1 MEIAVHVVKE
11 ASALRSGQ
19 SSNVLPID
27 EELYTQGVIQPPTDP
42 AWLAQVYGAS
52 SSVRP
57 NVDAYAT
64 NVDGFAHR
72 FEPVFDIQS
81 DAARDFIRNM
91 LVLERIQKG
100 ELPMVDDAD
109 IDAALFEAQSV
120 MPAELL
126 FIEAFFKTC
135 CEEMTFKQ
143 LRERTR
149 VDLESTGVAYWEVT
163 RNCSGKVTQLAH
175 VQSHVMRI
183 TNADKRI
190 EVTALRRTSDVGITR
205 TKVTRRFRRYVQL
218 VGGSERVWFKE
229 FGDPRIMSSCTGKF
243 YSSVETLREAELDAP
258 PATEILYWSI
268 YSPVSVYG
276 APRWTGALAAVL
288 GTRESEEINVA
299 YFTNKCIPP
308 MAIMV
313 EDGTLAEGA
322 VARIKDTIRQQ
333 IQGRENFHSMLII
346 EAKAQTV
353 SDGSGG
359 TRTTSPKIKIE
370 PLTQH
375 QQQDALFQQYEQNNA
390 EKVGQQFRLPR
401 LLRGQMA
408 DFNRATAEA
417 ALEYA
422 ETQVFQPL
430 RIDFDT
436 TIDRLMVEL
445 GVRFWRFRSGAPL
458 VRNPEQLSKMLTS
471 VVDASIIV
479 PREAREIAGDIFGRK
494 FDPIDEQWVNEPTA
508 RLKGSEASKAVKELV
523 TMRANLEAS
532 ERELDTEAHRKAAR
546 VEPLVVEMDADEFR
560 SLVTPH

>member
-1 MEIAVHVVKE
+1 MTIDVHVVKE
-11 ASALRSGQ
+11 ASATRAGQ

-27 EELYTQGVIQPPTDP
+27 EELYTQGVVQPPTDP

-64 NVDGFAHR
+64 NIDGFAHS
-72 FEPVFDIQS
+72 FEPVFDIES

-91 LVLERIQKG
+91 LTLERIQSG
-100 ELPMVDDAD
+100 ELPMINDAD

-120 MPAELL
+120 MPTERL

-163 RNCSGKVTQLAH
+163 RNSSGKISQLSH

-190 EVTALRRTSDVGITR
+190 EVTALRRTSDIGITR
-205 TKVTRRFRRYVQL
+205 TCATRRFRRFVQL
-218 VGGSERVWFKE
+218 VGGNERVWFKE
-229 FGDPRIMSSCTGKF
+229 FGDPRVMSSCTGRF
-243 YSSVETLREAELDAP
+243 YSSVETLRETEPDAP

-276 APRWTGALAAVL
+276 APRWMGALAAVL

-299 YFTNKCIPP
+299 YFTDKCIPP
-308 MAIMV
+308 LAILV

-322 VARIKDTIRQQ
+322 VERIRDTVRKQ
-333 IQGRENFHSMLII
+333 IQGKENFHSMLII
-346 EAKAQTV
+346 EAKAQTM
-353 SDGSGG
+353 SDGAGG

-370 PLTQH
+370 PLSH
-375 QQQDALFQQYEQNNA
+375 FQQQDALFQTFEQNNA

-401 LLRGQMA
+401 LLRGLMA

-445 GVRFWRFRSGAPL
+445 GVRYWRFRSGAPL
-458 VRNPEQLSKMLTS
+458 VRNPVQLSEML
-471 VVDASIIV
+471 VAAVDASILV
-479 PREAREIAGDIFGRK
+479 PREAREIASDVFGRK
-494 FDPIDEQWVNEPTA
+494 FDPITEEWVNEPTA

-523 TMRANLEAS
+523 NMRASLETT
-532 ERELDTEAHRKAAR
+532 ERELDAEAHRKAAQP
-546 VEPLVVEMDADEFR
+546 VVVELDADEFR

>member
-1 MEIAVHVVKE
+1 M
-11 ASALRSGQ
+11 RGGQ
-19 SSNVLPID
+19 ASNVLPID
-27 EELYTQGVIQPPTDP
+27 EDLYAQGVVQPPTDP

-64 NVDGFAHR
+64 NIDGFAHS
-72 FEPVFDIQS
+72 FEPVFDIES
-81 DAARDFIRNM
+81 DAARDFLRNM

-100 ELPMVDDAD
+100 ELPMVDEAD
-109 IDAALFEAQSV
+109 IDAALFEAKSV
-120 MPAELL
+120 MPSERL
-126 FIEAFFKTC
+126 FVEAFFKTC
-135 CEEMTFKQ
+135 CDEMTFKQ
-143 LRERTR
+143 LREQTR

-163 RNCSGKVTQLAH
+163 RNNSGKISQLSH

-190 EVTALRRTSDVGITR
+190 EVTALRRTSDIGITR
-205 TKVTRRFRRYVQL
+205 TCVTRRFRRFVQL

-229 FGDPRIMSSCTGKF
+229 FGDPRVMSSCSGRF
-243 YSSVETLREAELDAP
+243 YSSVETLRETEPEAP
-258 PATEILYWSI
+258 PATEILYWRI

-322 VARIKDTIRQQ
+322 VARITDTIRQQ
-333 IQGRENFHSMLII
+333 IQGKGNFHSMLII

-353 SDGSGG
+353 SDGAGN
-359 TRTTSPKIKIE
+359 TRTTSPKIKIQ

-375 QQQDALFQQYEQNNA
+375 QQQDALFQGYEQNNA

-401 LLRGQMA
+401 LLRGEMA

-445 GVRFWRFRSGAPL
+445 GVRYWRFRSGAPL

-471 VVDASIIV
+471 VTEANIIV

-508 RLKGSEASKAVKELV
+508 RLKGSDASKAVKELV
-523 TMRANLEAS
+523 TMRANLETT
-532 ERELDTEAHRKAAR
+532 ERELDAEAHRKAAR
-546 VEPLVVEMDADEFR
+546 PEPLVVEMDADEFR